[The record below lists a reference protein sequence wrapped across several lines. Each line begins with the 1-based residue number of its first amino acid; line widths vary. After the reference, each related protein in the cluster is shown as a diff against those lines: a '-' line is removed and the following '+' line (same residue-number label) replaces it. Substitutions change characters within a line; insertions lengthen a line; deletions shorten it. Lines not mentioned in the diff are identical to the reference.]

1 MLLNIF
7 YFIFYRRQ
15 KGKEF
20 LRSFGACLFN
30 PPPPKKKSE
39 MERERERRRSEV
51 LEVSV

>member
-30 PPPPKKKSE
+30 PPPPKKRVRW
-39 MERERERRRSEV
+39 RERERRRPEV